1 MTGIYMIKNKLNN
14 KIYVG
19 QSSNIENRWWKHKSF
34 LNKNTHHNKR
44 LQEDWNKYGKE
55 NFMMKI
61 LEECPNSLL
70 NEREIYWINHFN
82 SFENGYNLNIG
93 GTGINGYKHTFD
105 EIFRMRLI
113 KSPMPVLQFD
123 LNFNLIKEWIGGASH
138 ASKEMNYAK
147 DSIMKRCKHLY
158 KEMTPY
164 KNFYWIFKK
173 EYQNKDFTW
182 DRYLNN
188 EKIIE
193 IENIKKENR
202 RICQYDLNR
211 NLIKIWSSYKE
222 LEDNG
227 YTRNVICS
235 ICNHSRGKQTHKNFI
250 WAFEGYDFSD
260 GYFDIIGKSNNF
272 TKNKKK

>member
-1 MTGIYMIKNKLNN
+1 MRGGVECKDTLGRTFTCYYFTKERDVYMTGIYMIKNKLNN

-123 LNFNLIKEWIGGASH
+123 
-138 ASKEMNYAK
+138 
-147 DSIMKRCKHLY
+147 
-158 KEMTPY
+158 
-164 KNFYWIFKK
+164 
-173 EYQNKDFTW
+173 
-182 DRYLNN
+182 
-188 EKIIE
+188 
-193 IENIKKENR
+193 
-202 RICQYDLNR
+202 
-211 NLIKIWSSYKE
+211 
-222 LEDNG
+222 
-227 YTRNVICS
+227 
-235 ICNHSRGKQTHKNFI
+235 
-250 WAFEGYDFSD
+250 
-260 GYFDIIGKSNNF
+260 IIGKSNNF
-272 TKNKKK
+272 TKNKKSNNQ